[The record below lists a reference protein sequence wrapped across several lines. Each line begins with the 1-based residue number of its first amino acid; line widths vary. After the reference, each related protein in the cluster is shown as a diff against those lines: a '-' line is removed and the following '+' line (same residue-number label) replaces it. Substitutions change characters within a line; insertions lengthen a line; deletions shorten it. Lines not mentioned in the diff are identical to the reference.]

1 MGLAETSKRRVG
13 LAQPSAD
20 YRNSDQRSVVT
31 HYDSRDHPRTQ
42 LSGESKAETPVR
54 TLKEGSAFRKKLAWL
69 FFACS
74 AVVLA
79 VVWPTKVAPALSHFL
94 PKSMLGEQCSRVWI
108 KSNLTQLRN
117 SLDENV
123 FGQHVAVRQVL
134 AALHRRWDNANK
146 ADGASPEKPLVFSF
160 HGWTGSG
167 KNYMAKFIAEALFD
181 RGLSSKYVHFLSS
194 TLHFEDHSHRM
205 VSTYQ
210 AQLQRWVRGNVTLC
224 PTSLFIIDE
233 VDKLPAGVLDGI
245 GPYMDHHERVDGL
258 DFRNSVFILL
268 SNTGGR
274 EITKITMEFWREGK
288 PRESMTSKD
297 LEGLISKG
305 VYNEAG
311 GFHHTSLI
319 DRSLI
324 DHHVPFLPLEKRHV
338 RRCVARELARRG
350 LTYNEQVVDKTM
362 SMLPFWPQDVQVFAS
377 SGCKRVV
384 QKLDEVLFED

>member
-1 MGLAETSKRRVG
+1 MFIVILPLQLRWSERSCISDQTWSWT
-13 LAQPSAD
+13 D

-54 TLKEGSAFRKKLAWL
+54 ALKEGSAFRKKLAWL

-146 ADGASPEKPLVFSF
+146 ADGASMVFIHNNKYWKSQVLHPPSSYPFMLCLGPEKPLVFSF

-210 AQLQRWVRGNVTLC
+210 VKYL
-224 PTSLFIIDE
+224 
-233 VDKLPAGVLDGI
+233 
-245 GPYMDHHERVDGL
+245 
-258 DFRNSVFILL
+258 
-268 SNTGGR
+268 
-274 EITKITMEFWREGK
+274 
-288 PRESMTSKD
+288 
-297 LEGLISKG
+297 
-305 VYNEAG
+305 
-311 GFHHTSLI
+311 TSLI
-319 DRSLI
+319 LGLCLVSATWIMLLFPAKI
-324 DHHVPFLPLEKRHV
+324 YLLEIFTR
-338 RRCVARELARRG
+338 ALA
-350 LTYNEQVVDKTM
+350 
-362 SMLPFWPQDVQVFAS
+362 W
-377 SGCKRVV
+377 
-384 QKLDEVLFED
+384 